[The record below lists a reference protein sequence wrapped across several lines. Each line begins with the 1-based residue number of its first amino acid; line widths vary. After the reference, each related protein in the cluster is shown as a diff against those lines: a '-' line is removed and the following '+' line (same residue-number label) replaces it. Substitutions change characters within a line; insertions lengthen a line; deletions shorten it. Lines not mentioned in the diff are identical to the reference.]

1 MYSGVLWSKPRD
13 LSHLGKTLWIAS
25 STSTRPHHVIPTLF
39 LARYVVRKTR
49 ECLEI
54 EFSVEEQDCHTGTF
68 GLAYM
73 LHTMWVLILLEWT
86 LPKNNNRCSITNKTW
101 PPYIVGLQYVL
112 YCTWDVTGWPHPISQ
127 GRDLKTSAHSRLKQ
141 PDLTRRIVN
150 INMESTLLLFLRH
163 RTWYPIVRMSPGS
176 GLNFYIVSLGSSS
189 FSFFLSPST
198 FHPWR
203 NLQHTVYTYIH
214 T

>member
-73 LHTMWVLILLEWT
+73 LHTVWVLILLEWT

-150 INMESTLLLFLRH
+150 INMESTLLLASSHLVSHSKNVTWVGSQFLYCF
-163 RTWYPIVRMSPGS
+163 TW
-176 GLNFYIVSLGSSS
+176 F
-189 FSFFLSPST
+189 FFFFFLPLPFNVPPLTKPST
-198 FHPWR
+198 
-203 NLQHTVYTYIH
+203 YSIYIH